1 MVNPTL
7 SLSFCS
13 FLARVLMTMLCD
25 PLLLKDRPSSL
36 EMDTKLIKIMSRLI
50 TISVIV
56 QSGLI
61 QKLFEFL
68 GIKVSFAQNKQSQA
82 A

>member
-1 MVNPTL
+1 
-7 SLSFCS
+7 
-13 FLARVLMTMLCD
+13 MTMLCD
-25 PLLLKDRPSSL
+25 PVLLKDRPSSL

-50 TISVIV
+50 TISVLV